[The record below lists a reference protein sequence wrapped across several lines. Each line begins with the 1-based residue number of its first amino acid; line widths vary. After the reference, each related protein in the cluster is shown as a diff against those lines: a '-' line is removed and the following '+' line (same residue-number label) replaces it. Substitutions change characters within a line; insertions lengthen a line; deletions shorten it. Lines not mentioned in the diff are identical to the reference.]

1 VANRVVGLELGR
13 YSVKAVVLQVGFR
26 TWELLEVA
34 EELVQDDVP
43 VPEAASPA
51 SEGDEGDSVLPEPS
65 VDGSGEGLLLSAGI
79 LEAVRRLKQRGV
91 LDGDATYV
99 AAPRDFGYITPVVLP
114 FNSPKE
120 VEAVL
125 RPQLDGKLPEEV
137 DDLFLD
143 WMSGGPATEGG
154 FLIHTLA
161 VREERMASLMADLL
175 SVGVDARLMD
185 VDPFHLATTVR
196 GVLPTGSE
204 TVAILDIGA
213 ERSGLLILDG
223 SRMDYARVV
232 QGGGETITRAL
243 AAAFQLPLA
252 RARVGKHEGG
262 FIDPPDLPAGTER
275 DKDQLLIA
283 STCRDAIKPLI
294 RRLRESFHAH
304 LTATHREVSR
314 VYLCGGSS
322 MLPGL
327 DSYIGQSLGVPCEV
341 LTADR
346 PEFGRLADFPAVS
359 HRFAG
364 ALGLALR
371 GVSGVQGSQF
381 NLRKGRFSFRGSYDF
396 LLGQLP
402 SIAVAAVILLVCGGL
417 FYASRVALLKAE
429 QAALNETLEVLSEQ
443 TFGEVISNPSTIR
456 SRLQSVGNGPS
467 LRPENSAFHYFA
479 EIADVVDLL
488 QGDGARVDGR
498 SIEVDLGNMTFTIEG
513 TAAAAANVD
522 RLEQE
527 LSQVSCM
534 VGVERRDLRRDEQ
547 GEFRFTVQGRVDCS
561 RAPTAAAD
569 ESSQASAATEE
580 DP

>member
-1 VANRVVGLELGR
+1 MANRVVGLELGR
-13 YSVKAVVLQVGFR
+13 YSVKAVVLDVGFR
-26 TWELLEVA
+26 TFELLEVA
-34 EELVQDDVP
+34 EELVLDAAAA
-43 VPEAASPA
+43 PEPLAPA
-51 SEGDEGDSVLPEPS
+51 TEGDESDAALQEPS
-65 VDGSGEGLLLSAGI
+65 PEASGDGLLLPAGV
-79 LEAVRRLKQRGV
+79 LEAVRRLKLRGV
-91 LDGDATYV
+91 LDADATYV

-143 WMSGGPATEGG
+143 WMTGGPVTEGG

-161 VREERMASLMADLL
+161 VQEERMASLLADLL
-175 SVGVDARLMD
+175 SVGVDARIMD
-185 VDPFHLATTVR
+185 VDPFHLATAVR
-196 GVLPTGSE
+196 GVLPSGPE
-204 TVAILDIGA
+204 TVAILDVGA

-223 SRMDYARVV
+223 GRIDYARVV

-243 AAAFQLPLA
+243 ASAFQLPLA
-252 RARVGKHEGG
+252 RARDGKHQGG
-262 FIDPPDLPAGTER
+262 FIDPLDMPPGAER
-275 DKDQLLIA
+275 DKDQMLVA
-283 STCRDAIKPLI
+283 STCRDALKPLI

-304 LTATHREVSR
+304 LTATHREVTR

-322 MLPGL
+322 VLPGL

-341 LTADR
+341 LTVER
-346 PEFGRLADFPAVS
+346 PEFAKLPDFPAVS

-371 GVSGVQGSQF
+371 GVSSIQGSQF

-396 LLGQLP
+396 LMAQLP
-402 SIAVAAVILLVCGGL
+402 SILAAAAVMFVCGGL
-417 FYASRVALLKAE
+417 FYASRIALLKSE
-429 QAALNETLEVLSEQ
+429 QAALNETLEALSEQ

-456 SRLQSVGNGPS
+456 SRLESVGDGPT

-488 QGDGARVDGR
+488 QGEGARVDGR

-522 RLEQE
+522 LLEQE
-527 LSQVSCM
+527 LSRVRCM
-534 VGVERRDLRRDEQ
+534 VDVERRDLRRDEQ
-547 GEFRFTVQGRVDCS
+547 NQFRFTVQGRVDCS
-561 RAPTAAAD
+561 RAPSAPTGETA
-569 ESSQASAATEE
+569 EASAEAEE
-580 DP
+580 SE

>member
-1 VANRVVGLELGR
+1 L
-13 YSVKAVVLQVGFR
+13 
-26 TWELLEVA
+26 
-34 EELVQDDVP
+34 
-43 VPEAASPA
+43 
-51 SEGDEGDSVLPEPS
+51 
-65 VDGSGEGLLLSAGI
+65 
-79 LEAVRRLKQRGV
+79 
-91 LDGDATYV
+91 
-99 AAPRDFGYITPVVLP
+99 VLP

-137 DDLFLD
+137 DDLFVD
-143 WMSGGPATEGG
+143 WMAGGPATEGG

-161 VREERMASLMADLL
+161 VQEDRMASLLADLM

-196 GVLPTGSE
+196 GVLSTDSE
-204 TVAILDIGA
+204 TVAILDLGA

-223 SRMDYARVV
+223 SRIDYARVV

-252 RARVGKHEGG
+252 RARDGKHESG
-262 FIDPPDLPAGTER
+262 FIDPLDLPAGTER
-275 DKDQLLIA
+275 DKDQMLVA
-283 STCRDAIKPLI
+283 STCRDALKPLI

-341 LTADR
+341 FTADR
-346 PEFGRLADFPAVS
+346 PEFARLADFPAVS

-402 SIAVAAVILLVCGGL
+402 SILTAALVLLFCGGL
-417 FYASRVALLKAE
+417 FYASRVALLKSE

-456 SRLQSVGNGPS
+456 SRLQSAGNRTA

-498 SIEVDLGNMTFTIEG
+498 SMEVDLGNMTFTIEG

-527 LSQVSCM
+527 LSQVRCM
-534 VGVERRDLRRDEQ
+534 VGVERRDLRRDDQ
-547 GEFRFTVQGRVDCS
+547 GQFRFTVQGRVDCS
-561 RAPTAAAD
+561 SAPTAASD
-569 ESSQASAATEE
+569 DSSRASAPTEE
-580 DP
+580 GP